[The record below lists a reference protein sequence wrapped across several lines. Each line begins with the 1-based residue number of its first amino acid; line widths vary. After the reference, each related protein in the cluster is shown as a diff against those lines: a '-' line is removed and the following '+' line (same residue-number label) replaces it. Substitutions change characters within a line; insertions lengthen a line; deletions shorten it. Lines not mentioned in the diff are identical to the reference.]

1 MTTFKELTEFF
12 QCVGADEVK
21 HTNKGY
27 LAHAIGVYND
37 LKEWGWDEELANT
50 GLFHSI
56 YGTQL
61 FQGFTLPLEYRA
73 EVRALIGERAEFLSW
88 LNCAIDRAFFD
99 QQVLRPQGPYQVL
112 DRFSGKLVDLSDE
125 DFNALCFLH
134 LCDWLEQ
141 VGRAQSWD
149 YRRTAYANLADRV
162 GGIGKQRYAEV
173 FADAPAQTWFNE
185 YEFTPPLHAPSRE
198 ASSR

>member
-1 MTTFKELTEFF
+1 MATFKELTDFF
-12 QCVGADEVK
+12 QRVGANEVQ

-27 LAHAIGVYND
+27 LAHAIGVFND

-61 FQGFTLPLEYRA
+61 FQGFKLPLERRA

-88 LNCAIDRAFFD
+88 LNCAIDRPYFD
-99 QQVLRPQGPYQVL
+99 QQVLRQRGPYQVL
-112 DRFSGKLVDLSDE
+112 DRFSGQFVDLSED

-141 VGRAQSWD
+141 VSRAQSWD
-149 YRRTAYANLADRV
+149 YRRTAYAKLAERV
-162 GGIGKQRYAEV
+162 GGIGQRRYLEV
-173 FADAPAQTWFNE
+173 FAKAPARAWFSE
-185 YEFTPPLHAPSRE
+185 YEYPPPPEITRS
-198 ASSR
+198 